1 MDLRFER
8 PRLVSEQEHEPAESL
23 VVDDPAEDVLD
34 ENVPEPNVPE
44 PNVPEPNVP
53 EPNVPEPNVPEP
65 NVDEPNVDDGND
77 DDESWRDEVV
87 ADIFDRPPSP
97 KPPRPEIDYGNWI
110 ATWIE
115 QKKASELEDRS
126 RKRKRRARLYPDRGA
141 SAHVCTEEES
151 TDGRAE
157 HLEVSHLTLSG
168 EPPRE

>member
-53 EPNVPEPNVPEP
+53 EPNV
-65 NVDEPNVDDGND
+65 DDDND

-115 QKKASELEDRS
+115 QKKASELGDRS

-157 HLEVSHLTLSG
+157 HLEVSHLTPSG